1 MAQPKTNNMPQP
13 GSPQYDAAARAG
25 ILRYGVDRLQPIFN
39 QSFTPANQNIVN
51 VPPQNVGLLR
61 GFLVKVSG
69 TLRNTDGVTAAART
83 QFGASNLLTNI
94 QFTDINNTVRHQT
107 QGWHIGLVN
116 SAKQP
121 MVFGGAYAPNVPVNY
136 GNNYDV
142 QTCPATLADAT
153 DAAVQFY
160 YYVPVSYG
168 KYDFRGAMWAGV
180 TNAVAQL
187 QLTINTTPFADTGSD
202 PGLAVFSGAAGNWK
216 AGTTVNIQVWQDYID
231 QIPLMPDG
239 TPILPTNDI
248 QLLYQLNNTT
258 FSGLVAAQ
266 DFNVPFANFRS
277 YLSTCLV
284 YDNGGSFN
292 AGTDINYMMLQT
304 ANQSQIW
311 RYGPEEAALL
321 ARTTFMADPPSGV
334 YYFDHRARPISTQQ
348 FGNMQISLN
357 PSVVNANAAVW
368 AGWEY
373 FAQANQV
380 QYASSLGGA
389 GN

>member
-1 MAQPKTNNMPQP
+1 MAVKQNNMPPQP

-39 QSFTPANQNIVN
+39 QAFTPANQNIVN

-69 TLRNTDGVTAAART
+69 TLRNTDGVTGATRT
-83 QFGASNLLTNI
+83 EFGASNLLTNI
-94 QFTDINNTVRHQT
+94 QFTDINNQVRHQT
-107 QGWHIGLVN
+107 QGWHVGLVN

-136 GNNYDV
+136 GNNFDV
-142 QTCPATLADAT
+142 QTCPSTLADAT
-153 DAAVQFY
+153 DAAVQFFY
-160 YYVPVSYG
+160 YIPISYG

-187 QLTINTTPFADTGSD
+187 QLTINPNPFADTGSD
-202 PGLAVFSGAAGNWK
+202 PGLAVFQGASGVWK
-216 AGTTVNIQVWQDYID
+216 SGTTVNIQVWQDYID
-231 QIPLMPDG
+231 QIPLMADNN
-239 TPILPTNDI
+239 PILPISDI

-258 FSGLVAAQ
+258 FSGLVQSQ

-292 AGTDINYMMLQT
+292 AGTDINHFMLQT

-311 RYGPEEAALL
+311 KYGPEEAALL
-321 ARTTFMADPPSGV
+321 ARTTFLADPPKGV

-348 FGNMQISLN
+348 FGNMQITLN
-357 PSVVNANAAVW
+357 PSTVNSNAAIW

-373 FAQANQV
+373 LAQASQV
-380 QYASSLGGA
+380 VYASSLGGS